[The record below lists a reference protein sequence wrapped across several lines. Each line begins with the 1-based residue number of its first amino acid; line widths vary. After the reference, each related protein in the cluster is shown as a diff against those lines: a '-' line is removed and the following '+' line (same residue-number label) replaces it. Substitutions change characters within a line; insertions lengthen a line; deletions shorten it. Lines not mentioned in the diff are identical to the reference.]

1 MSLLKNALFW
11 PRLSTVVNY
20 LYSVHK
26 DGKDGSLPISSC
38 TSYSLRFRA
47 YKLLFYSLTFQAV
60 LRIFYLSTFE
70 MDTERTSVGK
80 LMAFERNPL
89 PLLLSPVTVTM
100 LQVYSFI
107 SPSTIR
113 CTCVIS
119 FAGLYLDYALT
130 FKLDNGQLLALLYQF
145 LIENR
150 RRFLLLNGRRLGWSK
165 MTEERERKKGKR
177 CWWWW
182 WWWWKL
188 ATDYLSLAR
197 QIWTAS
203 SDRPASLRFHSQQ
216 LSFYSAQLRARMI
229 IYVAAAETLVLLA
242 FVFISEK
249 FCTLY
254 TVQK

>member
-11 PRLSTVVNY
+11 PRLSTVVKY

-26 DGKDGSLPISSC
+26 DGKDESLPISSC
-38 TSYSLRFRA
+38 TSFSLRFRA
-47 YKLLFYSLTFQAV
+47 YKLLYYSLTVQTV

-70 MDTERTSVGK
+70 MDIEASSVSE
-80 LMAFERNPL
+80 LMTFERNPL

-107 SPSTIR
+107 SPSAIR

-130 FKLDNGQLLALLYQF
+130 FKLDGQLLALLYQF

-165 MTEERERKKGKR
+165 ITKEREKERKR
-177 CWWWW
+177 CWRL
-182 WWWWKL
+182 WKL
-188 ATDYLSLAR
+188 AYDYFSLAR

-203 SDRPASLRFHSQQ
+203 SSRPASLRFHSQQ

-229 IYVAAAETLVLLA
+229 VYVAAAETLLFLA
-242 FVFISEK
+242 IVFISE
-249 FCTLY
+249 
-254 TVQK
+254 